1 MDLFFI
7 ADVIGII
14 AFAISGYLV
23 GIRNNLDLLGILIS
37 SFLTALGG
45 GIVRDVILNS
55 TPFTFREYYPAST
68 VLIVLALAIIFKLY
82 EKQDVERKL
91 IFVISD
97 TIGLVAFSITG
108 ALLALEANFNIF
120 GVVILSFLTAVG
132 GGLTR
137 DILINKI
144 PAVLVTDFYGS
155 IALLVALQ
163 LFSCNALG
171 FLNELTIIL
180 IATSAI
186 ALRLLAY
193 FKGWRLPK
201 IGED

>member
-1 MDLFFI
+1 MDLFLI
-7 ADVIGII
+7 ADIIGII

-23 GIRNNLDLLGILIS
+23 AVRNELDLLGILIS

-45 GIVRDVILNS
+45 GIVRDIILGK
-55 TPFTFREYYPAST
+55 TPFTFIQYYPAT
-68 VLIVLALAIIFKLY
+68 IVLVVLTISFLLKIYK
-82 EKQDVERKL
+82 KQDVERKL

-108 ALLALEANFNIF
+108 ALLALDAGFNIF

-137 DILINKI
+137 DILINKV
-144 PAVLVTDFYGS
+144 PSVLVSDFYGS
-155 IALLVALQ
+155 IALLVALL
-163 LFSCNALG
+163 LFCCSKLG
-171 FLNELTIIL
+171 FLNEISILL
-180 IATSAI
+180 IASFAI
-186 ALRLLAY
+186 GLRLLAY

-201 IGED
+201 ISQD

>member
-7 ADVIGII
+7 ADLIGII

-23 GIRNNLDLLGILIS
+23 AVRNKLDLLGVLVS

-55 TPFTFREYYPAST
+55 TPFTFREYYPATT
-68 VLIVLALAIIFKLY
+68 VLIVLALSSLLQLY
-82 EKQDVERKL
+82 KKEELERKFV
-91 IFVISD
+91 FVISD

-132 GGLTR
+132 GGLIR
-137 DILINKI
+137 DTLINQV

-155 IALLVALQ
+155 IALLVALL
-163 LFSCNALG
+163 LFCCNYYG
-171 FLNELTIIL
+171 YLNEFTIF
-180 IATSAI
+180 AI
-186 ALRLLAY
+186 AIMATTLRLVAY
-193 FKGWRLPK
+193 FKHWRLPK
-201 IGED
+201 VQK

>member
-1 MDLFFI
+1 MDLFFV
-7 ADVIGII
+7 ADIIGII
-14 AFAISGYLV
+14 AFALSGYLV
-23 GIRNNLDLLGILIS
+23 GIRNELDLLGILIA

-45 GIVRDVILNS
+45 GILRDVILNS
-55 TPFTFREYYPAST
+55 TPFTFREYYPATT
-68 VLIVLALAIIFKLY
+68 VLIVIALAFVFKLY
-82 EKQDVERKL
+82 KKEDMERKF

-137 DILINKI
+137 DTLINKV

-155 IALLVALQ
+155 IALLVALL
-163 LFSCNALG
+163 LFCCNSFG
-171 FLNELTIIL
+171 YLNELSISVIAIL
-180 IATSAI
+180 AI
-186 ALRLLAY
+186 AVRLFAY

-201 IGED
+201 VQK

>member
-7 ADVIGII
+7 ADIIGII
-14 AFAISGYLV
+14 AFSISGYLV

-45 GIVRDVILNS
+45 GIVRDVILNT

-68 VLIVLALAIIFKLY
+68 VLIVLTLAFVFKIY
-82 EKQDVERKL
+82 KKQDVERKL

-155 IALLVALQ
+155 IALLVALL
-163 LFSCNALG
+163 LFCCDALG
-171 FLNELTIIL
+171 FLNELSIII
-180 IATSAI
+180 IAFLAI

-201 IGED
+201 ISQD